1 MVHPQRRAVRALD
14 VIREREAAATLL
26 QPLRQQ
32 ILEGLRQ
39 PESAS
44 GIARRLGLPRQKV
57 NYHLRELEKGGF
69 VELVEER
76 RRGNCTE
83 RVVRATARSYLI
95 SPEAL
100 GALGSDPEKIQ
111 DRFSAAYLV
120 ATAGQAVREVGEMQG
135 RAAQAGK
142 RLATLT
148 LASEVRFASADKR
161 NAFTE
166 ELAMALAG
174 LAAKYHDEGAPEGR
188 RFRFFVGGYP
198 APAPRGHKGKA
209 GPGGSER
216 VTGDKGG
223 TA

>member
-1 MVHPQRRAVRALD
+1 MRRRNDDMRALD
-14 VIREREAAATLL
+14 VIRERETAATLL

-32 ILEGLRQ
+32 ILEGLRE

-44 GIARRLGLPRQKV
+44 TVARRLGLPRQKV
-57 NYHLRELEKGGF
+57 NYHLRELERGGF

-83 RVVRATARSYLI
+83 RLVKATARSYLI

-100 GALGSDPEKIQ
+100 GALGSDPERIR
-111 DRFSAAYLV
+111 DRLSAAYLV
-120 ATAGQAVREVGEMQG
+120 ATAGQAVRDVGELEA
-135 RAAQAGK
+135 RADEAGK

-148 LASEVRFASADKR
+148 LTSEVRFASAETR
-161 NAFTE
+161 TAFAE
-166 ELAMALAG
+166 ELATTLAR
-174 LAAKYHDEGAPEGR
+174 LSAKYHDETAPRGR

-198 APAPRGHKGKA
+198 VP
-209 GPGGSER
+209 SER
-216 VTGDKGG
+216 GRREGTESRETRPVTGRRGE

>member
-1 MVHPQRRAVRALD
+1 MGMAGPQPARPLD
-14 VIREREAAATLL
+14 VIRSRDSAAKLL
-26 QPLRQQ
+26 QPLRQR
-32 ILEGLRQ
+32 ILEHLGE

-44 GIARRLGLPRQKV
+44 GLARRLSLPRQKV
-57 NYHLRELEKGGF
+57 NYHLRELEKDGF

-100 GALGSDPEKIQ
+100 GGLGSDPDAIP

-120 ATAGQAVREVGEMQG
+120 ATAGQAIRDIGEMQG
-135 RAAQAGK
+135 RAEEEGQ

-148 LASEVRFASADKR
+148 LSSEVRFADAEAR
-161 NAFTE
+161 NAFAE
-166 ELAMALAG
+166 ELANVLAR
-174 LAAKYHDEGAPEGR
+174 LAAKYHDEEAPGGR

-198 APAPRGHKGKA
+198 APRRAPGKA
-209 GPGGSER
+209 AGLATRGEKGER
-216 VTGDKGG
+216 
-223 TA
+223 